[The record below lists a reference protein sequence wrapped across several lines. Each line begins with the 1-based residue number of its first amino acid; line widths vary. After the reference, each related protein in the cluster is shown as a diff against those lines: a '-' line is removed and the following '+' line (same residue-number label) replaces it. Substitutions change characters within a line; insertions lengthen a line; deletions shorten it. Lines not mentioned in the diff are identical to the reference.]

1 MYKFWKE
8 YNANLFNNK
17 FVVYEPDRN
26 TIFKELVNKCQ
37 EKCQMID
44 VIFNRN
50 KRQQYL
56 ENKGKSIPC
65 GTPELVVK
73 QKIGTRVI
81 VDLLQLIKD
90 LRQFFGKNITLK
102 KHNILPGTV
111 EDTKFLLNNAISIM
125 NTDTYNAINQM
136 YNATAQLSIL
146 LELNLD
152 DLEIERQKVEEKEGS
167 FLKGKIV
174 KLDD

>member
-1 MYKFWKE
+1 M
-8 YNANLFNNK
+8 
-17 FVVYEPDRN
+17 
-26 TIFKELVNKCQ
+26 
-37 EKCQMID
+37 
-44 VIFNRN
+44 
-50 KRQQYL
+50 
-56 ENKGKSIPC
+56 
-65 GTPELVVK
+65 VVK
-73 QKIGTRVI
+73 QKFGTRVI

-167 FLKGKIV
+167 FFKGKIV

>member
-56 ENKGKSIPC
+56 ENKG
-65 GTPELVVK
+65 
-73 QKIGTRVI
+73 
-81 VDLLQLIKD
+81 
-90 LRQFFGKNITLK
+90 
-102 KHNILPGTV
+102 
-111 EDTKFLLNNAISIM
+111 
-125 NTDTYNAINQM
+125 
-136 YNATAQLSIL
+136 
-146 LELNLD
+146 
-152 DLEIERQKVEEKEGS
+152 
-167 FLKGKIV
+167 
-174 KLDD
+174 